1 MLSAGLPENLGLWG
15 GEVEGV
21 GWLSV
26 PWGEEG
32 EKKGGGSST
41 RPTRPVQSCPV
52 KRAQSWGSDVDYKGG
67 ASFKT
72 ADVRVCGGG
81 RVTR

>member
-1 MLSAGLPENLGLWG
+1 MLG
-15 GEVEGV
+15 GSQLHV
-21 GWLSV
+21 
-26 PWGEEG
+26 GEEG

-67 ASFKT
+67 ASCKT
-72 ADVRVCGGG
+72 ADVRVCGEGG
-81 RVTR
+81 SLGRLSFSV